1 VAAQAGTGGEDR
13 EGILHISQSGVPRSR
28 LFESEEIGRKS
39 MKEKAIVTAAI
50 TGGIHTPTMSDYL
63 PITPKQISDEAVRA
77 YEAGAAVCHIHA
89 RNPETGMPSPDLNL
103 MKEIITG
110 IKSRCNIVVCITT
123 GGGLGM
129 TTEQRVAPVTLYG
142 PELASFNAGS
152 INFALFP
159 AIQRFKEWKFEWEKQ
174 YLGMTEDFIYAN
186 TFKSMK
192 EYCGKFNERG
202 TKPEFEIF
210 DAGMVNNVAF
220 MIQAGYVK
228 KPVYIQFVMGVLG
241 GITPSPENLL
251 FLVDYAKKLIGDF
264 EFSVCVAGRAQF
276 PICTQS
282 LLIGGNARVGLEDNL
297 YLEKGQVA
305 KSNAEQVAKMVR
317 IARELGIDPAT
328 PDEARSILGLKG
340 IDKVNF

>member
-1 VAAQAGTGGEDR
+1 
-13 EGILHISQSGVPRSR
+13 
-28 LFESEEIGRKS
+28 
-39 MKEKAIVTAAI
+39 MKEKAVITAAI

-63 PITPKQISDEAVRA
+63 PITPAQIADEAVRA
-77 YEAGAAVCHIHA
+77 YEAGAAVCHVHA
-89 RNPETGMPSPDLNL
+89 RNPETGLPVPDLGL

-110 IKSRCNIVVCITT
+110 IKSRCNMVVCITT
-123 GGGLGM
+123 GGGFGM
-129 TTEQRVAPVTLYG
+129 TIEQRVAPVDLYK

-159 AIQRFKEWKFEWEKQ
+159 VIPRFKEWKFEWEKQ
-174 YLGMTEDFIYAN
+174 YLGYTEDFIFPN
-186 TFKSMK
+186 TFKSMR
-192 EYCGKFNERG
+192 EYCAKFSETG
-202 TKPEFEIF
+202 TKPEFEIY
-210 DAGMVNNVAF
+210 DSGMVNNVAF
-220 MIQAGYVK
+220 LIQAGYVK

-241 GITPSPENLL
+241 GITPSSENLL

-282 LLIGGNARVGLEDNL
+282 LLIGGNVRVGLEDNL
-297 YLEKGQVA
+297 YLEKGRMA
-305 KSNAEQVAKMVR
+305 KSNAEQVAKIVR
-317 IARELGIDPAT
+317 MAGELGIDPAT